1 MAAPLGFKTFN
12 TGDVLSAADTNGYLM
27 QGVLV
32 FADAAARSAAIT
44 SPQEGQTSYLKDT
57 DVIQVYSGSAWVT
70 KSGGSSP
77 LTTKGDLYTYST
89 TDARLPV
96 GTNGHT
102 LVADSAEAT
111 GLKWQAP
118 TSSSG
123 PAFKAYKSAGQSIT
137 GSTFTKVTFD
147 TEDFDTASNFASNR
161 FTPTTA
167 GYYQISAFAEMSGT
181 GTLTTALL
189 TIYKNGVRAGDCFGH
204 PAKQGGYSDLFYANG
219 SSDYFEVY
227 VYITFSGGFE
237 VVDGVNNYRS
247 RFAGVWIRS

>member
-1 MAAPLGFKTFN
+1 MAIGRIPEPG
-12 TGDVLSAADTNGYLM
+12 TGIPESIIAA
-27 QGVLV
+27 
-32 FADAAARSAAIT
+32 
-44 SPQEGQTSYLKDT
+44 
-57 DVIQVYSGSAWVT
+57 
-70 KSGGSSP
+70 
-77 LTTKGDLYTYST
+77 KGDILTGT
-89 TDARLPV
+89 ANDTPAVLTV

-102 LVADSAEAT
+102 LVANSSTST
-111 GLKWQAP
+111 GLEWAAP
-118 TSSSG
+118 AGGGG
-123 PAFKAYKSAGQSIT
+123 PAFKAYKSANQSIT

-147 TEDFDTASNFASNR
+147 TEDFDTDSNFASNR

-167 GYYQISAFAEMSGT
+167 GYYQISAFTEMSGT